1 MQRALVAAANACG
14 IGLFVDAKNEQ
25 ARIYYL
31 RYGFESLESSPLQM
45 FLPFLVIESFLKQK
59 TEPN

>member
-1 MQRALVAAANACG
+1 MLLAAAENAGG

-25 ARIYYL
+25 VRIYYL

-45 FLPFLVIESFLKQK
+45 FLPLQTVASFLKQK
-59 TEPN
+59 TESN